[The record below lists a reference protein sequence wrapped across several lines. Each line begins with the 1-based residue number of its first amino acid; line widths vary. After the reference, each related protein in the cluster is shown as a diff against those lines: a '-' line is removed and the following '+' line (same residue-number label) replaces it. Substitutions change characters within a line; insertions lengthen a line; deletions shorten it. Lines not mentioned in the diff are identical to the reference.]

1 MPIAQIHRAEI
12 VEHRFGAAVVDL
24 VVQSAE
30 VTPMSP
36 FYSADRERSISSLIA
51 SCRNNPTGFG
61 EHYDVEK
68 VTNFE
73 CVDALTLDS
82 ELGLGDHCLKSSN
95 AALVATPVG
104 FVCDKENAV
113 LQMAVELADYFF
125 ARRDLET
132 VLAEY
137 PLQQTDYLCRR
148 LGAIPH
154 DKMQSEIMKLYR

>member
-1 MPIAQIHRAEI
+1 MPVAQVHFPEF
-12 VEHRFGAAVVDL
+12 VEHRLSTAIVDL
-24 VVQSAE
+24 IVQRAE
-30 VTPMSP
+30 VPALTTLCGANS
-36 FYSADRERSISSLIA
+36 ERSIPSFVSA
-51 SCRNNPTGFG
+51 SRDDPAGLG

-68 VTNFE
+68 VSHLKR
-73 CVDALTLDS
+73 VDPLALDG
-82 ELGLGDHCLKSSN
+82 ELGLGDHRLQSPD
-95 AALVATPVG
+95 AAFVAAPIG
-104 FVCDKENAV
+104 FVCDEENAV

-154 DKMQSEIMKLYR
+154 DKMQSEIMKL